1 MRIDAH
7 QHFWTYDPI
16 RHGWI
21 DDRMQVI
28 RRNFLPEDLAPEL
41 ATAGI
46 DGCVAVQVDETEDE
60 TRYMLDLAAR
70 HDFIKGVV
78 GWTDFK
84 APDISDRLARWRE
97 HPRLKGFR
105 AIMQG
110 QPDEKYL
117 TNRAF
122 IEGIGKLEGTGFSYD
137 LLVYH
142 DQLPALIRF
151 TERFPDHA
159 FILDHIAKPDITA
172 GRIKPWKEHMKT
184 LAQHPGIYCKLSGMV
199 TEADWNNWTYD
210 DLAPYLEIAGECFG
224 TDRLCFGTDWPVCL
238 VAGGYQTVKGVIDRF
253 LGQVTEAERE
263 KIWGT
268 NACKFYNID

>member
-1 MRIDAH
+1 MRLDAH
-7 QHFWTYDPI
+7 QHFWKYSPE
-16 RHGWI
+16 RHAWI

-28 RRNFLPEDLAPEL
+28 RRDFMPGNLAPEL
-41 ATAGI
+41 ANAGI
-46 DGCVAVQVDETEDE
+46 EGCVAVQADETEAE
-60 TRYMLDLAAR
+60 THFLLDLALE
-70 HDFIKGVV
+70 HDFIQGVV

-84 APDISDRLARWRE
+84 APDISDRLAQWKAF
-97 HPRLKGFR
+97 PRLKGFR

-122 IEGIGKLEGTGFSYD
+122 IEGVGQLERNGFTYD
-137 LLVYH
+137 LLVHH
-142 DQLPALIRF
+142 DQLPSLIRF
-151 TERFPDHA
+151 TEKFPDQP
-159 FILDHIAKPDITA
+159 FILDHIAKPDIA
-172 GRIKPWKEHMKT
+172 NGRIKPWKEHMKT

-199 TEADWNNWTYD
+199 TEADWKNWRYE

-238 VAGGYQTVKGVIDRF
+238 LAGEYQTVKAVMDRF

-263 KIWGT
+263 QIWGT
-268 NACKFYNID
+268 NASKFYNID

>member
-1 MRIDAH
+1 MRLDAH
-7 QHFWTYDPI
+7 QHFWKYDPV

-28 RRNFLPEDLAPEL
+28 RRDFLPADLAPEL
-41 ATAGI
+41 TTAGI
-46 DGCVAVQVDETEDE
+46 DGCVAVQADETEEE
-60 TRYMLDLAAR
+60 TRFLLDLAEE
-70 HDFIKGVV
+70 HDFIRAVV
-78 GWTDFK
+78 GWVDFK
-84 APDISDRLARWRE
+84 APDISDRLAQWRE
-97 HPRLKGFR
+97 RQLLKGFR

-117 TNRAF
+117 TNRTF
-122 IEGIGKLEGTGFSYD
+122 IEGIHKLAGTGFTYD

-142 DQLPALIRF
+142 DQLTSLIRF
-151 TERFPDHA
+151 TERFPDQS
-159 FILDHIAKPDITA
+159 FILDHIAKPDITN

-184 LAQHPGIYCKLSGMV
+184 LAQHPGIYCKLSGMI
-199 TEADWNNWTYD
+199 TEADWKNWRYD

-238 VAGGYQTVKGVIDRF
+238 LAGGYQTVKGVLDRF

-263 KIWGT
+263 NIWGN
-268 NACKFYNID
+268 NARKFYNID